1 MGFKLAI
8 SNIAWAA
15 DDDQAVYAL
24 MHRHRFTGLEIAPT
38 RVFPDN
44 PYDDLERAKA
54 WSDALRAEHGFD
66 LVTSG
71 APALFYL
78 RIAND
83 DSMVLH
89 QEWVA
94 EMVKRGIFLA
104 SHHNHFMNASVTDKD
119 IELTLEVADEAFK
132 AVAKNHPELF

>member
-1 MGFKLAI
+1 M
-8 SNIAWAA
+8 
-15 DDDQAVYAL
+15 
-24 MHRHRFTGLEIAPT
+24 
-38 RVFPDN
+38 
-44 PYDDLERAKA
+44 
-54 WSDALRAEHGFD
+54 
-66 LVTSG
+66 TSG

-104 SHHNHFMNASVTDKD
+104 SHHNHFMNASLTDKD
-119 IELTLEVADEAFK
+119 IKYTIEVGEECFK
-132 AVAKNHPELF
+132 VLAKNHPELF